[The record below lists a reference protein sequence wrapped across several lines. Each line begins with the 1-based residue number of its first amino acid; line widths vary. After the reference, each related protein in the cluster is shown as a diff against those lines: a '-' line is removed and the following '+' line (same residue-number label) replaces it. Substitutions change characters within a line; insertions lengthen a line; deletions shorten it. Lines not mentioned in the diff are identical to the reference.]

1 MRRARAKEMALAM
14 SSAPKWM
21 QLAMSPAPKR
31 DAACDAIRHKKRS
44 HPPNELPHANKNS
57 AINTNMV

>member
-14 SSAPKWM
+14 S
-21 QLAMSPAPKR
+21 PAPKK
-31 DAACDAIRHKKRS
+31 DAARDAIRHKKRS